1 MMSDDAAP
9 PDGDFAP
16 VEPPPP
22 CAALTGRWSGGK
34 LLRVARLFGP
44 AAIVASV
51 AIGAGETIIVVR
63 AGAFHG
69 YGLLWM
75 ILASVLVKGVFATY
89 LLGRYAAISGEPL
102 GQRLVRIPGPRGW
115 LLFLLIFLELAA
127 AGPLW
132 AAIARPSGEL
142 VGFLFYG
149 ADVAQHP
156 AFANGVAIA
165 FIALALL
172 LSLALSYEG
181 LERQQLIICSILVIG
196 TVTGTVLV
204 QPDLRAA
211 VAGFLSFGRFPAAI
225 EGAPAEFRSHAA
237 AMLAVTFGYVGGSV
251 MTYLVYPDWIAL
263 HGWGMSGHP
272 RIDEIRR
279 RAAAGVP
286 GDYLPREPA
295 KVAAVRRSIAPLK
308 WDVAAGAA
316 VLLIVTA
323 AFMLAGAAVIYPRLV
338 SGAATGAFEG
348 WSLLTSQA
356 AIWRAIHPS
365 LVWVYYI
372 CVLAALWGTLQAYP
386 DIYARCVTEYAGAIW
401 PRREFTQPKI
411 QRALCLYTFVAATGM
426 ILSGA
431 NFDVL
436 VAITAFLATN
446 LGVAIAVLAAL
457 YLNFQLPKAYR
468 TRGWVMAGGV
478 IAAIVMLAVSAIA
491 GWGVWQKLFGGA

>member
-1 MMSDDAAP
+1 MSDAPAP
-9 PDGDFAP
+9 PAADSSAP
-16 VEPPPP
+16 IDPPPP
-22 CAALTGRWSGGK
+22 CAALAGGWTGGK

-75 ILASVLVKGVFATY
+75 ILASVLAKGVFATY

-102 GQRLVRIPGPRGW
+102 GQRLVRVPGPRGW
-115 LLFLLIFLELAA
+115 LLFVLMFLELAA

-142 VGFLFYG
+142 VGFLVYG
-149 ADVAQHP
+149 SEVASHP
-156 AFANGVAIA
+156 GFATGVSIA

-172 LSLALSYEG
+172 LSLALTYEG
-181 LERQQLIICSILVIG
+181 LERQQLVICSILVVG
-196 TVTGTVLV
+196 TVIGTVLV

-211 VAGFLSFGRFPAAI
+211 LAGFLAFGNFPHPV
-225 EGAPAEFRSHAA
+225 EGAPPEFRSHAA

-272 RIDEIRR
+272 RIDDIRR
-279 RAAAGVP
+279 RAAAGTP
-286 GDYLPREPA
+286 ADYLPTDP
-295 KVAAVRRSIAPLK
+295 AAVKAVLRSIAPLK

-323 AFMLAGAAVIYPRLV
+323 AFMLAGAAVIYPKLQ
-338 SGAATGAFEG
+338 SGELHSAFSG

-372 CVLAALWGTLQAYP
+372 CVLVALWGTLQAYP

-401 PRREFTQPKI
+401 PQRKFDQPKI
-411 QRALCLYTFVAATGM
+411 QRALCLYTFLAATGM
-426 ILSGA
+426 ILSGV
-431 NFDVL
+431 NFDAM

-457 YLNFQLPKAYR
+457 YLNFQLPRAYR
-468 TRGWVMAGGV
+468 TRGWVLAGGAL
-478 IAAIVMLAVSAIA
+478 AAVALLAVSAIA
-491 GWGVWQKLFGGA
+491 GWGVWEKLFGG